1 MIYEMKERDWNKV
14 TSRKR
19 KRKKI
24 MKNQLSDFRMKGR
37 IIKMFSF

>member
-1 MIYEMKERDWNKV
+1 MIFKKKERDWNKV

-24 MKNQLSDFRMKGR
+24 KKNELSDFRMKDH
-37 IIKMFSF
+37 